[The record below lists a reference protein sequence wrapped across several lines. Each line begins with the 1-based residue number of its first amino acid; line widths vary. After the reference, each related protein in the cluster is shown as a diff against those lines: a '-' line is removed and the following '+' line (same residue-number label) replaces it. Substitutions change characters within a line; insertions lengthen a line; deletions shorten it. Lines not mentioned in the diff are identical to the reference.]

1 MQLELHEHVGEWSNK
16 RIWRFKGLVIKV
28 KKKNHADGTFTIRWK
43 AAGHTIEKVYPL
55 SFPNFEKVILTD
67 QYKVRRAKL
76 YYIREKVWKDA
87 RMKSVITNADKWLD
101 LLNLAKEEVAALQK
115 AYDEAN
121 AVETVEEA
129 PAVDE
134 STTETLESSDES
146 TSVDTEANEPSVDSD
161 TTDTKE
167 A

>member
-1 MQLELHEHVGEWSNK
+1 
-16 RIWRFKGLVIKV
+16 
-28 KKKNHADGTFTIRWK
+28 
-43 AAGHTIEKVYPL
+43 
-55 SFPNFEKVILTD
+55 
-67 QYKVRRAKL
+67 
-76 YYIREKVWKDA
+76 
-87 RMKSVITNADKWLD
+87 
-101 LLNLAKEEVAALQK
+101 LNLAKEEVAALQK